1 MYNGSMP
8 KESKRSADVVSVT
21 YPDLGIDSQDSRPG
35 PSSYPP
41 SQAESLVPEHLKA
54 MLRARL
60 AAKEKIS
67 K

>member
-1 MYNGSMP
+1 L
-8 KESKRSADVVSVT
+8 SAGPST
-21 YPDLGIDSQDSRPG
+21 YPLANEERVIPK
-35 PSSYPP
+35 
-41 SQAESLVPEHLKA
+41 HIKA